1 MKSQSMLS
9 AKTMRMPLSLLENEL
24 KDNTHLRRAI
34 RSAVTAGACA
44 AAAGN
49 TGIGARWLAGA
60 VGPVSGAFEV
70 PEQPV
75 DGIGGAGADGAIGD
89 HVIPGELA
97 EIGGTEGGGD
107 AEGE

>member
-24 KDNTHLRRAI
+24 NDNNHLKMSDPRGRHC
-34 RSAVTAGACA
+34 RACA

-49 TGIGARWLAGA
+49 TGIGTRWLAGA
-60 VGPVSGAFEV
+60 TGPGSGAFEE

-75 DGIGGAGADGAIGD
+75 DEIDGADADGAIGD
-89 HVIPGELA
+89 HVVPGELC
-97 EIGGTEGGGD
+97 EIDGTEGGGH
-107 AEGE
+107 AETE

>member
-24 KDNTHLRRAI
+24 KDNNHLKRSDPRRCHC
-34 RSAVTAGACA
+34 RACVA
-44 AAAGN
+44 ASGN
-49 TGIGARWLAGA
+49 TEIGTRSLVGA
-60 VGPVSGAFEV
+60 VGAGSGAFEE

-75 DGIGGAGADGAIGD
+75 DEIDGAGADGAIGD

-97 EIGGTEGGGD
+97 EIDGTEGGGD